1 MNKAGTLYIAGVLWY
16 IHHPCSKGENMAMGS
31 GAATGTIRGVGTS
44 DKNDAKRPALY
55 RVVMHND
62 DFTPMDFVIDILVQ
76 VFQRPAAEA
85 TQVMLDIH
93 NKGAGTAG
101 IYTYDIAMSKKNQ
114 VHRLAEDQRHPL
126 RCTVEPA

>member
-1 MNKAGTLYIAGVLWY
+1 
-16 IHHPCSKGENMAMGS
+16 MATGN
-31 GAATGTIRGVGTS
+31 GAATGTVRGSKTR
-44 DKNDAKRPALY
+44 DRQETKRPALY

-76 VFQRPAAEA
+76 VFQKPAAEA

-101 IYTYDIAMSKKNQ
+101 VYTYDIAMSKSYQ

>member
-1 MNKAGTLYIAGVLWY
+1 
-16 IHHPCSKGENMAMGS
+16 MAMGS
-31 GAATGTIRGVGTS
+31 GAATGTVRGVGTR
-44 DKNDAKRPALY
+44 DRNGTKRPALY

-62 DFTPMDFVIDILVQ
+62 DFTTMDFVVEILVQ
-76 VFQRPAAEA
+76 VFQRSAAEA

-101 IYTYDIAMSKKNQ
+101 IYTYDIAMSKIQQ
-114 VHRLAEDQRHPL
+114 VHRLAEERKHPL

>member
-1 MNKAGTLYIAGVLWY
+1 
-16 IHHPCSKGENMAMGS
+16 MASGS
-31 GAATGTIRGVGTS
+31 GPAAGTIRGVGTR
-44 DKNDAKRPALY
+44 DKNETKRPALY

-62 DFTPMDFVIDILVQ
+62 DFTPMDFVVDILVQ

-101 IYTYDIAMSKKNQ
+101 IYTYDIAMSKSYQ
-114 VHRLAEDQRHPL
+114 VHRIAEERKHPL